1 MSDQDF
7 LARTERFARHLA
19 DLGLRLDNESFA
31 LLLRILH
38 GVNQALVHH
47 SRSVDIPFGPDDRKL
62 FTSELGRELE
72 TLMDLLGSHGMRMVV
87 DVGDSAG
94 AATASGLERPPSGPL
109 ALAERE
115 RDRREVEAIVRASG
129 MER

>member
-19 DLGLRLDNESFA
+19 ELGLRLDKDSFA
-31 LLLRILH
+31 LLLRILG
-38 GVNQALVHH
+38 GVNEALVQR
-47 SRSVDIPFGPDDRKL
+47 SRSVDIPFGPGDKEL

-72 TLMDLLGSHGMRMVV
+72 TLMELLGPHGMRMVV
-87 DVGDSAG
+87 DVDDSAG
-94 AATASGLERPPSGPL
+94 RAAAGDFDGPPRGLL
-109 ALAERE
+109 ALAERQ

-129 MER
+129 MEL